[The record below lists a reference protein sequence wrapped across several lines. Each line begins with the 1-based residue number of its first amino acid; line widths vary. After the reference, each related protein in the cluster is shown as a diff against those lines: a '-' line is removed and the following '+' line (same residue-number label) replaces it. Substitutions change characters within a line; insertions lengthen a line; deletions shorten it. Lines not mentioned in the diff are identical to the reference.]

1 MAEKR
6 KSLSVAFQSTVLK
19 TLELFLKESAVAE
32 KVEELI
38 TIELDCAL
46 DHVKFHADK

>member
-6 KSLSVAFQSTVLK
+6 KSLSVAFQSTDLK
-19 TLELFLKESAVAE
+19 TLEEMQSLLYPYE

-46 DHVKFHADK
+46 DYVKFHADK